1 MKKSLTRIMAGAMTL
16 SMLVTAASCTS
27 PFKSREMG
35 GNEPQTADKVIS
47 NAYTAV
53 ELCSDLPCRYVDKI
67 FPLGDSGN
75 IMISGSD
82 DNGSALYIT
91 DYEFLTFTPIDMD
104 MPDAKNI
111 ESYFNTSVGY
121 DGTIYALASV
131 TDYGDIEM
139 PDWEDENFDSE
150 NYDWDAYYEAGES
163 SYYIY
168 TISSDGSVIS
178 KNEIKGMEKYSND
191 SDYFYLGDFFICGDT
206 LVSIISSDTEKYIP
220 VSPDGTIGDELDFG
234 DNNYFYT
241 RGNDNNGNIYFS
253 TWTEDGNIIRK
264 IDAENLTIDNNND
277 IALDS
282 EKINNVNAIING
294 NKDYK
299 LLISSSQS
307 LFGIKE
313 DNSFEEI
320 INWIDSDLSGDT
332 IGSVIPLEDGDFIV
346 YENDW
351 NSGSNTVYRLTKRD
365 ASELSD
371 VTVINVAVD
380 YANSDFMSKVKEF
393 NKTSENYRIRIDDYS
408 KYYEWDEE
416 SEKNTNTPE
425 KQLLSDIAAGKSPD
439 MIAFNS
445 MAIVNNLGK
454 KGALADM
461 YEYMGKNGTVS
472 KDEITENILKAGE
485 VNGKLVSLSPS
496 YSVNT
501 YAVKKKYFD
510 GDTWTMDEMI
520 ETFEK
525 LPDGASPIQYCPGKS
540 DIFYNL
546 LSNCDFIDFAK
557 GTCNFDSPEFI
568 KLLNFCNNDDFK
580 EIDWENDEV
589 DDKYWND
596 QEEAC
601 RNDKALMSSIYIYDI
616 RDFKR
621 QGVANFND
629 EISLVG
635 APNNSGLSGLIQ
647 MNDGFCIMNNSAN
660 KDVCWEFVSSF
671 FTKEYQES
679 NNVYAIPAR
688 KDSLEKK
695 LDEAMEDPYYIDGD
709 GKKVTYENSTWVGD
723 KEVKIGNLSQE
734 ERDYLEEY
742 ILSAT
747 VNNFD
752 YNSDAYNIITE
763 EANAFF
769 NGERS
774 AEETATLIQNR
785 VSILISEQ
793 S

>member
-1 MKKSLTRIMAGAMTL
+1 MAGALTL

-35 GNEPQTADKVIS
+35 GDEPQTADKVID
-47 NAYTAV
+47 NAYMAV

-75 IMISGSD
+75 IMVSGND
-82 DNGSALYIT
+82 NNGSALYIT
-91 DYEFLTFTPIDMD
+91 DYEFLTFTPIDME

-111 ESYFNTSVGY
+111 ESYFSASVGS

-178 KNEIKGMEKYSND
+178 KNEIKGLEKYSDN
-191 SDYFYLGDFFICGDT
+191 SDYGFYLGDFFICGDT
-206 LVSIISSDTEKYIP
+206 LVSIISSDTEKYVPI
-220 VSPDGTIGDELDFG
+220 SPDGTVGDELDFG

-241 RGNDNNGNIYFS
+241 RGNDKDGNLYFS
-253 TWTEDGNIIRK
+253 TWTEDGSIIRK
-264 IDAENLTIDNNND
+264 IDAETLTIDNNND

-282 EKINNVNAIING
+282 ESINNVNAIIPG
-294 NKDYK
+294 NNDYK
-299 LLISSSQS
+299 LLVSSSQS

-320 INWIDSDLSGDT
+320 VNWIDSDLSGDT
-332 IGSVIPLEDGDFIV
+332 IGSVIPLDDGDFIV

-351 NSGSNTVYRLTKRD
+351 NSNSNTVYRLTKRD

-371 VTVINVAVD
+371 ITVINVAVEYPD
-380 YANSDFMSKVKEF
+380 SDFMSKVKEF
-393 NKTSENYRIRIDDYS
+393 NKTSDKYRIRIDDYS

-439 MIAFNS
+439 MIAFNNS
-445 MAIVNNLGK
+445 AALINNLGK

-461 YEYMGKNGTVS
+461 YEFMGKNGTVS
-472 KDEITENILKAGE
+472 KDDITENILKAGE
-485 VNGKLVSLSPS
+485 VNGKLVALSPS
-496 YSVNT
+496 YYVST
-501 YAVKKKYFD
+501 YAVKKKFFD
-510 GDTWTMDEMI
+510 GNTWTMDDMI
-520 ETFEK
+520 EAYDK
-525 LPDGASPIQYCPGKS
+525 LPDGAIPVQYCSGKS
-540 DIFYNL
+540 DVLGNL
-546 LSNCDFIDFAK
+546 LPSSDFIDFTN

-568 KLLNFCNNDDFK
+568 KFLNFCNNDDFK
-580 EIDWENDEV
+580 EIDWENDEI
-589 DDKYWND
+589 DDKYWNE

-601 RNDKALMSSIYIYDI
+601 RNDKALMSSMSIYDI

-621 QGVANFND
+621 QKVSNFND
-629 EISLVG
+629 EVSLVG
-635 APNNSGLSGLIQ
+635 APNNSGLSGFIQ
-647 MNDGFCIMNNSAN
+647 TTERFCIMNNSDN
-660 KDVCWEFVSSF
+660 TDVCWEFISNF

-688 KDSLEKK
+688 KDAFEKK
-695 LDEAMEDPYYIDGD
+695 LDEAMEDPYYLDED
-709 GKKVTYENSTWVGD
+709 GKKVTYENSTWIGD
-723 KEVKIGNLSQE
+723 KEIKIGNLSQE
-734 ERDYLEEY
+734 ERDFLEEY
-742 ILSAT
+742 ILST
-747 VNNFD
+747 TMK
-752 YNSDAYNIITE
+752 YNSEAYSIIME
-763 EANAFF
+763 EAKAFF
-769 NGERS
+769 EGERS

-785 VSILISEQ
+785 VSIFISEQ